1 MRHEES
7 QMAEENDTHDQEASA
22 KARRRCSVSWL
33 SGDAGA
39 QVLEFEGLCDGRT
52 WRPYQTAVSHCGRQ

>member
-7 QMAEENDTHDQEASA
+7 QMAKENDTHDQEASA

-39 QVLEFEGLCDGRT
+39 QALAFEVCVMGERCA
-52 WRPYQTAVSHCGRQ
+52 PIK